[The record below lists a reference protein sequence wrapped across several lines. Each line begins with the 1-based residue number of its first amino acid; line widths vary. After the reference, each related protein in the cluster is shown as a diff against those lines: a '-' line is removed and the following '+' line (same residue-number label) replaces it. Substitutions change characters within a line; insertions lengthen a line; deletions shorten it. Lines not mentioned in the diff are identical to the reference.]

1 MAASEAAAPILDPS
15 ATFLKP
21 VLTSLDPFFWTTQ
34 GGDVAV
40 FDATNSNIERRKWIR
55 CGRFDQY
62 LTSI

>member
-1 MAASEAAAPILDPS
+1 MAAPEAAAFDY
-15 ATFLKP
+15 FLKP
-21 VLTSLDPFFWTTQ
+21 VLTSLDRFFWTTQ

-55 CGRFDQY
+55 CGRFDQF